1 MSEILAIIKEKA
13 EQHPI
18 ITTLSTVAVISL
30 GVFLT
35 RKKEIKRITILDTI
49 GNTPL
54 IYLPKLS
61 KAANCHI
68 YVRILQSRQS
78 FNT

>member
-1 MSEILAIIKEKA
+1 MSELLAIIKERA
-13 EQHPI
+13 SQHPI
-18 ITTLSTVAVISL
+18 IVTLSTIAAISL
-30 GVFLT
+30 AAYLT
-35 RKKEIKRITILDTI
+35 RKKQIKRITILDTI

-68 YVRILQSRQS
+68 YVKILQ
-78 FNT
+78 

>member
-1 MSEILAIIKEKA
+1 MQVVDAIYMKIGKVGI
-13 EQHPI
+13 I
-18 ITTLSTVAVISL
+18 ITAAAMTVAVL
-30 GVFLT
+30 LWRE
-35 RKKEIKRITILDTI
+35 RKHKYIKKLTILDTI

-68 YVRILQSRQS
+68 YVITIR
-78 FNT
+78 